1 MGKMRHYAG
10 VALVVAC
17 AWYVLFDGIQQPY
30 FNWDVVGYVAS
41 AYAAEGLQGAPLSRA
56 TYQDLRKATNPA
68 TFYQLARVDAP
79 QGYRYTVYKDPRS
92 LQQQLPFYRI
102 RVLYVWLMG
111 LLHRQGISF
120 ARATC
125 LISAVCA
132 AASLGMTG
140 LLARSLGLDLLW
152 VPFVGLGAG
161 LDMLAR
167 LSTPDALACF
177 AMLLGAW
184 LFLQGRRERY
194 LLAMILPAVRT
205 DLLML
210 SVLMLCHD
218 FWFDWKTA
226 ALAALAGSLGV
237 YFAVD
242 AVARN
247 YGWLTLFDFQMM
259 GITPYPAS
267 LRIDTSVADYVRVY
281 QGAALGWLRSLQG
294 LPFLLALRMVFVSLP
309 QPGVQSRRVALVAM
323 FTAYALLHYALF
335 PLGELRFFTPSLIVV
350 LLGLLAALAAPRAG
364 QGLPAQAAPAA
375 LGSL

>member
-10 VALVVAC
+10 MALLVAFG
-17 AWYVLFDGIQQPY
+17 WYVLSEGIQRPY

-41 AYAAEGLQGAPLSRA
+41 AYAAEGLRGAQLSQA
-56 TYQDLRKATNPA
+56 TYQDLRKATDPA
-68 TFYQLARVDAP
+68 TFYQLAQVDAP
-79 QGYRYTVYKDPRS
+79 RGYRYTVYKDPRS

-120 ARATC
+120 SRATC
-125 LISAVCA
+125 LISAICA

-140 LLARSLGLDLLW
+140 MLARAAGLDLLW
-152 VPFVGLGAG
+152 TPFIGLGAG

-177 AMLLGAW
+177 AMLLCAW
-184 LFLQGRRERY
+184 LFLRGRRERY

-205 DLLML
+205 DLLIL

-218 FWFDWKTA
+218 FWFDWKAA
-226 ALAALAGSLGV
+226 ALAALASSLAV
-237 YFAVD
+237 FVAVD

-247 YGWLTLFDFQMM
+247 YGWLTLFNFQMM

-267 LRIDTSVADYVRVY
+267 LRIDSSIADYVRVY
-281 QGAALGWLRSLQG
+281 QRAALGWLRSLQG
-294 LPFLLALRMVFVSLP
+294 LPFVLALRLLFVALP
-309 QPGVQSRRVALVAM
+309 QPGLKSRMVALVAM
-323 FTAYALLHYALF
+323 FSAYALLHYALF
-335 PLGELRFFTPSLIVV
+335 PLGELRFFTPSIIIV
-350 LLGLLAALAAPRAG
+350 LLGVLAALAPPRTG
-364 QGLPAQAAPAA
+364 QELPAQGGQPAA
-375 LGSL
+375 ASL

>member
-10 VALVVAC
+10 VALLVAFG
-17 AWYVLFDGIQQPY
+17 WYVLSDGIQQPY

-41 AYAAEGLQGAPLSRA
+41 AYAAEGLHGAQLSQA
-56 TYQDLRKATNPA
+56 TYKDLRQATTAA
-68 TFYQLARVDAP
+68 TFYQLAQVDAP
-79 QGYRYTVYKDPRS
+79 QGYRYKVYKDPRA
-92 LQQQLPFYRI
+92 LRQQLPFYRI
-102 RVLYVWLMG
+102 RVLYVWLMS
-111 LLHRQGISF
+111 LLHRQGISLS
-120 ARATC
+120 RASC

-152 VPFVGLGAG
+152 APFVGLGAG

-205 DLLML
+205 DLLIL
-210 SVLMLCHD
+210 SALMLCHD
-218 FWFDWKTA
+218 FWFDWRTA
-226 ALAALAGSLGV
+226 ALVGLAGSLGV
-237 YFAVD
+237 YVAVD
-242 AVARN
+242 AVAHN
-247 YGWLTLFDFQMM
+247 YGWLTLFNFQMM

-267 LRIDTSVADYVRVY
+267 LRIDTSIPDYVRVY
-281 QGAALGWLRSLQG
+281 QRAALGWLRSLQS
-294 LPFLLALRMVFVSLP
+294 LPFALALRMVFVSLP
-309 QPGVQSRRVALVAM
+309 RPGAKSRPVALVAM

-350 LLGLLAALAAPRAG
+350 LLGVLAALAPPRTAQVPPARAG
-364 QGLPAQAAPAA
+364 QDAGA
-375 LGSL
+375 SI